1 MFEISNNPKNTI
13 TNKVIFV
20 KNKNLLKKHNKFIN
34 INDIDTL
41 KAYSDRIKQNDVTL
55 IEYNKNN
62 SLQKIIVVNE
72 KDYSKPFEFQNLGGK
87 VHSLNKSG
95 KLNILL
101 DTLSQKKED
110 FISNFLLG
118 IMSKSYDFDNFKTDK
133 KSLEKKQKKISYSV
147 FSSNKKNVIK
157 CLKYADSIYKG
168 LTLTRNLVTTPANI
182 LNPYNFTKQI
192 SVLAK
197 DGLKVE
203 ILNYHNMNY
212 FYITK

>member
-20 KNKNLLKKHNKFIN
+20 KNKNLLKKPNKFIN

-95 KLNILL
+95 KLNISPEPILNNG
-101 DTLSQKKED
+101 TL
-110 FISNFLLG
+110 NFL
-118 IMSKSYDFDNFKTDK
+118 SRSTA
-133 KSLEKKQKKISYSV
+133 
-147 FSSNKKNVIK
+147 
-157 CLKYADSIYKG
+157 LKLNGVLI
-168 LTLTRNLVTTPANI
+168 NI
-182 LNPYNFTKQI
+182 IFFFLQY
-192 SVLAK
+192 
-197 DGLKVE
+197 
-203 ILNYHNMNY
+203 
-212 FYITK
+212 

>member
-20 KNKNLLKKHNKFIN
+20 KNKNLLKKPNKFIN

-41 KAYSDRIKQNDVTL
+41 KAYSDRIKHNDVTL

-101 DTLSQKKED
+101 AILT
-110 FISNFLLG
+110 ISGVGAISRFKGNLIIFL
-118 IMSKSYDFDNFKTDK
+118 
-133 KSLEKKQKKISYSV
+133 
-147 FSSNKKNVIK
+147 
-157 CLKYADSIYKG
+157 
-168 LTLTRNLVTTPANI
+168 
-182 LNPYNFTKQI
+182 
-192 SVLAK
+192 
-197 DGLKVE
+197 
-203 ILNYHNMNY
+203 
-212 FYITK
+212 

>member
-20 KNKNLLKKHNKFIN
+20 KNKNLLKKPNKFIN

-41 KAYSDRIKQNDVTL
+41 KAYSDRIKHNDVTL

-101 DTLSQKKED
+101 AILTISGVGAISRFNF
-110 FISNFLLG
+110 FI
-118 IMSKSYDFDNFKTDK
+118 
-133 KSLEKKQKKISYSV
+133 
-147 FSSNKKNVIK
+147 
-157 CLKYADSIYKG
+157 
-168 LTLTRNLVTTPANI
+168 
-182 LNPYNFTKQI
+182 
-192 SVLAK
+192 
-197 DGLKVE
+197 
-203 ILNYHNMNY
+203 
-212 FYITK
+212 

>member
-20 KNKNLLKKHNKFIN
+20 KNKNLLKKPNKFIN

-41 KAYSDRIKQNDVTL
+41 KAYSDRIKHNDVTL

-101 DTLSQKKED
+101 DTLSQKKRRFYFKF
-110 FISNFLLG
+110 FIR
-118 IMSKSYDFDNFKTDK
+118 Y
-133 KSLEKKQKKISYSV
+133 
-147 FSSNKKNVIK
+147 NV
-157 CLKYADSIYKG
+157 
-168 LTLTRNLVTTPANI
+168 
-182 LNPYNFTKQI
+182 QI
-192 SVLAK
+192 VRL
-197 DGLKVE
+197 
-203 ILNYHNMNY
+203 
-212 FYITK
+212 

>member
-20 KNKNLLKKHNKFIN
+20 KNKNLLKKPNKFIN

-55 IEYNKNN
+55 IEYNKNK

-101 DTLSQKKED
+101 DTLSQKK
-110 FISNFLLG
+110 
-118 IMSKSYDFDNFKTDK
+118 
-133 KSLEKKQKKISYSV
+133 
-147 FSSNKKNVIK
+147 
-157 CLKYADSIYKG
+157 
-168 LTLTRNLVTTPANI
+168 RI
-182 LNPYNFTKQI
+182 LFQI
-192 SVLAK
+192 
-197 DGLKVE
+197 
-203 ILNYHNMNY
+203 
-212 FYITK
+212 FY

>member
-20 KNKNLLKKHNKFIN
+20 KNKNLLKKPNKFIN

-41 KAYSDRIKQNDVTL
+41 KAYSDRIKHNDVTL

-101 DTLSQKKED
+101 D
-110 FISNFLLG
+110 I
-118 IMSKSYDFDNFKTDK
+118 
-133 KSLEKKQKKISYSV
+133 
-147 FSSNKKNVIK
+147 
-157 CLKYADSIYKG
+157 
-168 LTLTRNLVTTPANI
+168 
-182 LNPYNFTKQI
+182 
-192 SVLAK
+192 
-197 DGLKVE
+197 
-203 ILNYHNMNY
+203 
-212 FYITK
+212 

>member
-20 KNKNLLKKHNKFIN
+20 KNKNILKKPNKFIN

-62 SLQKIIVVNE
+62 LLQKIIVVNE

-101 DTLSQKKED
+101 DTLSQKNDD
-110 FISNFLLG
+110 FICQIESEETTLFANMY
-118 IMSKSYDFDNFKTDK
+118 IPRYRNNT
-133 KSLEKKQKKISYSV
+133 LESV
-147 FSSNKKNVIK
+147 AVDHFS
-157 CLKYADSIYKG
+157 G
-168 LTLTRNLVTTPANI
+168 
-182 LNPYNFTKQI
+182 
-192 SVLAK
+192 
-197 DGLKVE
+197 G
-203 ILNYHNMNY
+203 
-212 FYITK
+212 